1 MMMATNWMI
10 SLDVGGTH
18 ASGIALRLLD
28 EALVPVSCPSRNL
41 RGMGRDELTEL
52 VRNIADQIR
61 SCGADPQGA
70 AWLVGCAGARPELDR
85 ERWKEAIET
94 AGLVPGEI
102 AVSRDYEANHAAAF
116 ACSDGILS
124 VNGTGSVLFGR
135 RTGMERRRGGW
146 GFLLDTTPSGAEFGR
161 LALQQI
167 LGAIEGDFSG
177 KSLLAQFRSQFK
189 QMQIDRAAILDWLY
203 ADPAAQRRLG
213 EVAPV
218 LTISAD
224 EGDQTA
230 DALVSASLR
239 RWAADI
245 RALAGDLGFGNR
257 IALIGTGGLW
267 SRWPSF
273 PDRALRTLEE
283 REPGRFHLR
292 EPAFPPIWGPLI
304 RHLSPSGSSLD
315 DETLHRLRRL
325 AAH

>member
-18 ASGIALRLLD
+18 ATGIALRLLD

-41 RGMGRDELTEL
+41 RGLERTEL
-52 VRNIADQIR
+52 VEMIRSIADQIR
-61 SCGADPQGA
+61 ACGADPQGA
-70 AWLVGCAGARPELDR
+70 AWLVGGAGARPEPDR
-85 ERWKEAIET
+85 ERWKEAVET

-116 ACSDGILS
+116 AGTDGILS

-135 RTGMERRRGGW
+135 RSGMERRRGGW

-161 LALQQI
+161 LVLQQI

-177 KSLLAQFRSQFK
+177 KSILARFKNQFK
-189 QMQIDRAAILDWLY
+189 QMQIDRAAILDWVY

-224 EGDQTA
+224 DGDQTA

-239 RWAADI
+239 RWAADV
-245 RALAGDLGFGNR
+245 RALASDLGFGSR
-257 IALIGTGGLW
+257 ISLIGMGGLW
-267 SRWPSF
+267 SRWASF
-273 PDRALRTLEE
+273 SDRALRTLEE

-292 EPAFPPIWGPLI
+292 EPAFSPSWGPLI
-304 RHLSPSGSSLD
+304 RHLCPNGSGLD
-315 DETLHRLRRL
+315 EETLQRLRRL
-325 AAH
+325 ASH